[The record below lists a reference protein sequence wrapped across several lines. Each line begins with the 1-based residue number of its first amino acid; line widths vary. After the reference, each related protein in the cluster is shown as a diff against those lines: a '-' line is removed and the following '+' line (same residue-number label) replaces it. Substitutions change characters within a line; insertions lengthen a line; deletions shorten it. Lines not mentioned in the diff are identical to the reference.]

1 MIKRILS
8 AGILLLGLAGA
19 VGAQEPPLPQVME
32 RLGLSRQEQQQVERL
47 IRDYRETIQES
58 RLELEVIKA
67 QLRRLLFDRN
77 VDMEEV
83 KRLLR
88 QSLEWEY
95 KERLAQIELQ
105 VELRKLLSEEQY
117 ARLRQFWT
125 QRRQDG
131 AE

>member
-19 VGAQEPPLPQVME
+19 VGAQEPPLPQVIE

>member
-1 MIKRILS
+1 MVKRILI
-8 AGILLLGLAGA
+8 AGILLLSLAGA
-19 VGAQEPPLPQVME
+19 VAAQEPPLPQAME
-32 RLGLSRQEQQQVERL
+32 RLGVNRQEQQQIERL
-47 IRDYRETIQES
+47 VRDYREAIQKS

-95 KERLAQIELQ
+95 RERLAQIELQ

-117 ARLRQFWT
+117 ARLRQFWS
-125 QRRQDG
+125 QRRQDD
-131 AE
+131 AD